1 MGIISNIKNRYRV
14 NKNVLWVIN
23 AIFII
28 LTMAVSIFA
37 IVYSLVFFQ
46 NEKRYVFS
54 STMTLI
60 VVVNVIAFV
69 CNRKYL
75 NTPVSVVAVVATALS
90 VYMLI
95 MHFDS
100 MYWTAFLPSVS
111 LIIYIITVIMEYRT
125 ARSEKS
131 LVKIAKV
138 KPDFDFRPE
147 DVIEEYRLSLKSIEE
162 KYNMGEK
169 DRDAFEKEKEG
180 LLSDTHHI
188 LRKFIDSNNV
198 SLIFKLETLYQA
210 KKECIIIEDSYLLWK
225 NYLLKDNA
233 VAAETK
239 AEIENLYKNG
249 GISQE
254 DYIHHQELFVDDF

>member
-23 AIFII
+23 TILIF
-28 LTMAVSIFA
+28 LTMAVCIFA
-37 IVYSLVFFQ
+37 ALYSLISFQ
-46 NEKRYVFS
+46 SEEKYVFS
-54 STMTLI
+54 GIITLT
-60 VVVNVIAFV
+60 VAVNIIAFV

-75 NTPVSVVAVVATALS
+75 NTPVSVVAVAATALS
-90 VYMLI
+90 VYMMI
-95 MHFDS
+95 IYFDS
-100 MYWTAFLPSVS
+100 MYWAAILSSVS

-147 DVIEEYRLSLKSIEE
+147 DVIEEYRLSLKLIEE

-188 LRKFIDSNNV
+188 MRKFIDSNNV

-210 KKECIIIEDSYLLWK
+210 KKECIIAEESYLLWK
-225 NYLLKDNA
+225 NYLLKDNTTA
-233 VAAETK
+233 VETK

-254 DYIHHQELFVDDF
+254 DYIHHQELFMNEF